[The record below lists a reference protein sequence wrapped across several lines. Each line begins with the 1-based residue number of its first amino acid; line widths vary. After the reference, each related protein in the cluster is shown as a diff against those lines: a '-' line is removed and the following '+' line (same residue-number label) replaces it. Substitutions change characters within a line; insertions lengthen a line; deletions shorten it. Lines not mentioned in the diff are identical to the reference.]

1 MQKIIM
7 VVTQILTSRTAIWI
21 ITFQKKYVILLWKIY
36 TILSV
41 CGMVQLEDGSSD
53 KELLNFRR

>member
-1 MQKIIM
+1 MPKIIM
-7 VVTQILTSRTAIWI
+7 AAILILTVRTATWI
-21 ITFQKKYVILLWKIY
+21 ITFRKKYAIPLWKIY

-53 KELLNFRR
+53 KE